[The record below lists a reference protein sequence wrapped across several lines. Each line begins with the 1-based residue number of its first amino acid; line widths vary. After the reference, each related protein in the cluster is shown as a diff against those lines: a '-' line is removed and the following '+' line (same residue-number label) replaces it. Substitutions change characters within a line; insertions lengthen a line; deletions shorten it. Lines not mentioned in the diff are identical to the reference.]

1 MRAGFAA
8 LLMLVLT
15 ATLAHSQPAGP
26 PPVHKNHAVTWTQLG
41 AGAGFALGTL
51 AGLGCSTMR
60 STATRK
66 VWDNRGRSA
75 AAGGVVAFLLSLPHK
90 AARHAAPAGLTDV
103 EVRALAASARFQRTT
118 PFSLTT

>member
-15 ATLAHSQPAGP
+15 ATLAHSQPAAA
-26 PPVHKNHAVTWTQLG
+26 PPVHKNHAITWTAVG

-51 AGLGCSTMR
+51 AGLGMFDDAINSD
-60 STATRK
+60 RK
-66 VWDNRGRSA
+66 VWTTAVGSA

-118 PFSLTT
+118 PSP